1 MKNMFMSAAGDIQRT
16 LKAFMAVGDNARK
29 WLDVEGMLT
38 LEELDPNKDTKES
51 SAWQVQAEATH
62 LKKSGARIGRV
73 QNEVPLKKSP
83 NPTPTLTPTLT

>member
-1 MKNMFMSAAGDIQRT
+1 MKNMFMSAASDIQRT

-51 SAWQVQAEATH
+51 LSLIHISE
-62 LKKSGARIGRV
+62 
-73 QNEVPLKKSP
+73 
-83 NPTPTLTPTLT
+83 PTRPY